1 MAHYPDDSK
10 YKQYLKPP
18 GHDRPLWM
26 PFWEPHELE
35 ALQVKDFAEKVSS
48 VEVGHPV
55 LSLKVTQFCH
65 CQDSK

>member
-18 GHDRPLWM
+18 GHDGPLWM

-35 ALQVKDFAEKVSS
+35 ALRAKHFEEKVSS

-55 LSLKVTQFCH
+55 PGQKATQLCRS
-65 CQDSK
+65 QDWI